1 HGLNRRQ
8 GIASQVV
15 ARTTFLTGLILFFI
29 PGIVLTFQSQQLT
42 ENFKHVSLVGM
53 GVFTLLIFLFF
64 LFQLSVSLRH
74 VTAML
79 SRFSGKEGFQSV
91 L

>member
-1 HGLNRRQ
+1 
-8 GIASQVV
+8 
-15 ARTTFLTGLILFFI
+15 
-29 PGIVLTFQSQQLT
+29 
-42 ENFKHVSLVGM
+42 VSLVGM

-74 VTAML
+74 VTAVL

-91 L
+91 LGKVDETAHLMSAYYRRYPFRALVSVGYAFLGWVVGLGELY